1 MTRHAERR
9 SGILTANAF
18 LSPLQLTAHF
28 QLIFQNSFPKAG
40 TLSIWIGS
48 TLCQDQCC
56 HHMVNHLCNFNVQNE
71 KSGSYSWII
80 LVKPDFNSFSLM
92 TDSIYYLIPE
102 SPKFTCNCLSLLPF
116 SSLLF
121 QLFIPFPGS
130 CNFSQLIMQSLNQQP
145 QTELPSS

>member
-1 MTRHAERR
+1 MRQYYFLKIMTLKNKEMTRHADGR

-18 LSPLQLTAHF
+18 LFPLHLTAHF
-28 QLIFQNSFPKAG
+28 QLIFQNSFLKAG

-48 TLCQDQCC
+48 TLCQEQCC
-56 HHMVNHLCNFNVQNE
+56 YHLVNHLHHFNVQNE

-102 SPKFTCNCLSLLPF
+102 FQKFTCNCLSLLPF

-121 QLFIPFPGS
+121 QLFIPLPVHAIF
-130 CNFSQLIMQSLNQQP
+130 LN
-145 QTELPSS
+145 